1 MALDGIYLN
10 SLVSEL
16 RENLIDSKI
25 DKINQPE
32 KDEIILTIRG
42 KGNRKLLISSS
53 STYPRIHFT
62 KISKVNPLKAP
73 TFCMVLRKYLCGG
86 KILDIYQEDL
96 DRIVTFKIE
105 TKDEL
110 GFKSI
115 YNLIVEIMGRHSNIS
130 LVRERDNKI
139 VESIK
144 HLTANK
150 NSYRVLY
157 PGVDYVYPPKSTKLN
172 LFNLDF
178 DNLKN
183 FFKDNPVEFNENF
196 FSRILTGFGKSYSTE
211 LYNKYLNEVDSEIV
225 LDKLF
230 EFLKNIKATLFDNT
244 NYTMFSKDGRLFDF
258 YFKDLEIYDSCEK
271 ESLETNS
278 ELLETFYSEKD
289 KQDRLHA
296 KSVDIHRL
304 LTTNIDR
311 CLKKIKILNATLQD
325 CAKKETYK
333 IKGELL
339 TSYIYSF
346 KKGDKSVNVLNY
358 YNSEEEEYLDIA
370 LDINKTPSEN
380 VQHYFKRYNK
390 LKTAEIEALKQLE
403 LTNSELDYL
412 YSVATNLENAD
423 NYEEIED
430 IKKELIESSYIRFRR
445 SGKPKKEKISK
456 PLHFKS
462 SEGIDIYVGKNNIQ
476 NDTLTLKTSDKRYTW
491 LHTKDIPGSHVVIAS
506 FEFSE
511 QTLLEAATLA
521 AFYSKAKEGNKVPVD
536 YTLIKNV
543 KKPSGAKPGMVIYS
557 TNKTILIDP
566 PKSIDDINIEKVS

>member
-42 KGNRKLLISSS
+42 KGNKKLLISSS

-62 KISKVNPLKAP
+62 NISKVNPLKAP

-110 GFKSI
+110 GFESI

-178 DNLKN
+178 DSLKN
-183 FFKDNPVEFNENF
+183 FFKDNTIEFNESF
-196 FSRILTGFGKSYSTE
+196 FSRILTGVGKSYSAE

-230 EFLKNIKATLFDNT
+230 NFLENIRATLFDNT
-244 NYTMFSKDGRLFDF
+244 SYTMFSKDGRLFDF

-311 CLKKIKILNATLQD
+311 CLKKIKILNATLED
-325 CAKKETYK
+325 CAKKEIYK
-333 IKGELL
+333 VKGELL

-358 YNSEEEEYLDIA
+358 YNSEEEEYLDIT
-370 LDINKTPSEN
+370 LNINKTPSEN
-380 VQHYFKRYNK
+380 IQYYFKRYNK

-445 SGKPKKEKISK
+445 TGKQKKEKISK

-566 PKSIDDINIEKVS
+566 PKSIDDINVKKVS

>member
-42 KGNRKLLISSS
+42 KGNKKLLISSS

-62 KISKVNPLKAP
+62 NISKVNPLKAP

-110 GFKSI
+110 GFESI

-178 DNLKN
+178 DSLKN
-183 FFKDNPVEFNENF
+183 FFKDNTIEFNENF
-196 FSRILTGFGKSYSTE
+196 FSRILTGVGKSYSAE
-211 LYNKYLNEVDSEIV
+211 LYNKYLNEVESEIV

-230 EFLKNIKATLFDNT
+230 NFLENIRATLFDNT
-244 NYTMFSKDGRLFDF
+244 SYTMFSKDGRLFDF
-258 YFKDLEIYDSCEK
+258 YFKDLEIYNSCEK

-311 CLKKIKILNATLQD
+311 CLKKIKILNATLED
-325 CAKKETYK
+325 CAKKEIYK
-333 IKGELL
+333 VKGELL

-358 YNSEEEEYLDIA
+358 YNSEEEEYLDIT

-445 SGKPKKEKISK
+445 TGKQKKEKISK

-462 SEGIDIYVGKNNIQ
+462 SEGIDIFVGKNNIQ

-566 PKSIDDINIEKVS
+566 PKSIDDINIKKVS

>member
-42 KGNRKLLISSS
+42 KGNKKLLISSS

-62 KISKVNPLKAP
+62 NISKVNPLKAP

-110 GFKSI
+110 GFESI

-178 DNLKN
+178 DSLKN
-183 FFKDNPVEFNENF
+183 FFKDNPIEFNESF
-196 FSRILTGFGKSYSTE
+196 FSRILTGVGKSYSAE
-211 LYNKYLNEVDSEIV
+211 LYNKYLNEIDSKIV

-230 EFLKNIKATLFDNT
+230 NFLENIRATLFDNT
-244 NYTMFSKDGRLFDF
+244 SYTMFSKDGRLFDF

-311 CLKKIKILNATLQD
+311 CLKKIKILNATLED
-325 CAKKETYK
+325 CAKKEIYK
-333 IKGELL
+333 VKGELL

-358 YNSEEEEYLDIA
+358 YNSEEEEYLDIT

-445 SGKPKKEKISK
+445 TGKQKKEKISK

-566 PKSIDDINIEKVS
+566 PKSIDDINVKKVS

>member
-42 KGNRKLLISSS
+42 KGNKKLLISSS

-62 KISKVNPLKAP
+62 NISKVNPLKAP

-110 GFKSI
+110 GFESI

-178 DNLKN
+178 DSLKD
-183 FFKDNPVEFNENF
+183 FFKDNPIEFNESF
-196 FSRILTGFGKSYSTE
+196 FSRILTGVGKSYSAE
-211 LYNKYLNEVDSEIV
+211 LYNKYLNEVESEIV

-230 EFLKNIKATLFDNT
+230 NFLENIRATLFDNT
-244 NYTMFSKDGRLFDF
+244 SYTMFSKDGRLFDF
-258 YFKDLEIYDSCEK
+258 YFKDLEIYNSCEK

-311 CLKKIKILNATLQD
+311 CLKKIKILNATLED
-325 CAKKETYK
+325 CAKKEIYK

-358 YNSEEEEYLDIA
+358 YNSEEEEYLNIA

-445 SGKPKKEKISK
+445 TGKQKKEKISK

-566 PKSIDDINIEKVS
+566 PKSIDNINIEKVS